1 MPGGSV
7 VAGDAAPICKAAT
20 ILLIL
25 PPGLPKTARSHG
37 HHPAG
42 GLSQDREF
50 GQNPCLT

>member
-25 PPGLPKTARSHG
+25 PPGLPKTAVRMATIR
-37 HHPAG
+37 PADCRRTEN
-42 GLSQDREF
+42 LDKT
-50 GQNPCLT
+50 LV